1 MTVRFTAAA
10 VCLVIGA
17 ALMPPAHAQ
26 DRDLKT
32 WGGPPNLGID
42 FKTGNSYGVSD
53 FGAANPAAEP
63 KRRVTRSRGGRKSNP
78 TETARGTLKNPPLP
92 QPNPARLAADPSSTL
107 PQPRPAPPPTPRP
120 SKPAPRRT
128 PQPRPHPLPQIRPH
142 DRQNDEVGVGRMR
155 SAVTTARSAS
165 SRFRSSRRPVTST
178 CRGRAI
184 RRTARYR
191 EHVSTSERLERS
203 QQLLKLLS
211 IADKERHT
219 RDIEAD
225 TTHTHSA

>member
-92 QPNPARLAADPSSTL
+92 QPNPARLAADPSSTRTAATSAGTATDASPVETGTL
-107 PQPRPAPPPTPRP
+107 AEPLNLGPIPCRKYDPTTG
-120 SKPAPRRT
+120 RT
-128 PQPRPHPLPQIRPH
+128 I
-142 DRQNDEVGVGRMR
+142 EVGVGRLIDASEWFIHR
-155 SAVTTARSAS
+155 RCAARSDCAS
-165 SRFRSSRRPVTST
+165 IVARSRATNRAAYSSSDGSAKIVAARTFQLALTLRRHH
-178 CRGRAI
+178 G
-184 RRTARYR
+184 
-191 EHVSTSERLERS
+191 
-203 QQLLKLLS
+203 
-211 IADKERHT
+211 
-219 RDIEAD
+219 
-225 TTHTHSA
+225 